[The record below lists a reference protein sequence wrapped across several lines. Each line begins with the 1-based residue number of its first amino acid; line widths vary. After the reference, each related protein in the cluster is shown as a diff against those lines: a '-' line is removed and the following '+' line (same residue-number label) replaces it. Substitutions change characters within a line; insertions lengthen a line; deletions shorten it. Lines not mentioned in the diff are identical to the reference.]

1 MTRQCL
7 YCTKELPKNSA
18 SNFCSKECW
27 TEYKKLKAMNVDS
40 DKQATV
46 LLKRSDMPASV
57 PDAPKNNVSAAITD
71 TAELSSRIEVI
82 EKMLNEKIFE
92 IEHRAETEVPQ
103 PSQLVDNSSVI
114 DELSSRILKIE
125 SDVHVLEDQAKAIA
139 KISERLSSLETKIRI
154 LPTETPQKKKGFF
167 ARLFG

>member
-46 LLKRSDMPASV
+46 MLKRSDIPSPSVEAPRNNTPPSASESS
-57 PDAPKNNVSAAITD
+57 PDMLQRLEA
-71 TAELSSRIEVI
+71 L
-82 EKMLNEKIFE
+82 EKLFQEKAFE
-92 IEHRAETEVPQ
+92 SESRAEPTPQATPIVDPSMIDDFNSRLQKLETE
-103 PSQLVDNSSVI
+103 L
-114 DELSSRILKIE
+114 
-125 SDVHVLEDQAKAIA
+125 HAMEDQIRFLNKLTDRINA
-139 KISERLSSLETKIRI
+139 LETKTRSQ
-154 LPTETPQKKKGFF
+154 TPEPPARKKGFF

>member
-46 LLKRSDMPASV
+46 MLKRSDIPS
-57 PDAPKNNVSAAITD
+57 PSPETPKNNAPLLSNE
-71 TAELSSRIEVI
+71 TAPDMLQRLEALEKMIQEKTFESESREELSGQASLVIDPSMIEDFNTRLQKV
-82 EKMLNEKIFE
+82 
-92 IEHRAETEVPQ
+92 ETE
-103 PSQLVDNSSVI
+103 L
-114 DELSSRILKIE
+114 
-125 SDVHVLEDQAKAIA
+125 HALEDQIRFLNKLTDRINA
-139 KISERLSSLETKIRI
+139 LETKIRTQT
-154 LPTETPQKKKGFF
+154 PETPAKKKGFF